1 MLVTSPCNHSTT
13 KQFNFSIFLHCQTKV
28 SLPNDDILNR
38 SMRELSLG
46 IEEEEIECSCKG
58 KCKRAWQCAK
68 ARRQMQ

>member
-1 MLVTSPCNHSTT
+1 M
-13 KQFNFSIFLHCQTKV
+13 

-38 SMRELSLG
+38 SMMELSLG
-46 IEEEEIECSCKG
+46 IEEEQIECSCKG